1 MTTPTTAS
9 FRDRPIPSWYD
20 GAKLG
25 IFVHW
30 GIYSVPAWAPN
41 SGTIWGEGPGDAK
54 VPNFSANPYAEW
66 YQNTMRIEGSA
77 TQRHHA
83 QTYGA
88 DYPYRRFAEDF
99 NREIASWK
107 PAEWAALFSEAGAG
121 YVVLTTKHHDGF
133 LLWPSE
139 HRNPKAP
146 DFIASRD
153 VVGELSDAVRVRGV
167 RMGLYYSGGIDWLT
181 HDQVIAGAGDFVHA
195 VPPGEEY
202 QDYATRHWKEL
213 IDRYAP
219 CCMWNDIVFPG
230 PVENIEAL
238 FAYYYERIADGIVND
253 RWRSALGPEGLEPSL
268 PHDVRTPEY
277 TIITDIAQ
285 KKWESVRGIGNSFGF
300 NRNERPDQYLSARQ
314 LVHSFIDIASKN
326 GNLLINVGPR
336 ADGSIPEI
344 QAQRLR
350 SLGRWLAEAGEA
362 IYGTRPWQRSE
373 GRTTGGNPVRFTA
386 KRDTLY
392 AIVFDAAPASELA
405 LEGIGEGAPESVE
418 LLGGDAPLRWS
429 REGAN
434 LRVELPTQLPTEHAV
449 ALRLRERPPTT

>member
-1 MTTPTTAS
+1 MSTPTTTS

-20 GAKLG
+20 DAKLG

-54 VPNFSANPYAEW
+54 VPHFAANPYAEW

-88 DYPYRRFAEDF
+88 DYPYRRFAEEF
-99 NREIASWK
+99 NCGIASWR
-107 PAEWAALFSEAGAG
+107 PSEWAALFSEAGAG
-121 YVVLTTKHHDGF
+121 YVVLTSKHHDGF
-133 LLWPSE
+133 LLWPSA

-153 VVGELSDAVRVRGV
+153 VVGELSDTVRARGL

-181 HDQVIAGAGDFVHA
+181 HDQVIAAAGDFVRA
-195 VPPGEEY
+195 VPPGEDY

-219 CCMWNDIVFPG
+219 SCIWNDIAFPG
-230 PVENIEAL
+230 PEENIEAL
-238 FAYYYERIADGIVND
+238 YAYYYERVPDGVVND
-253 RWRSALGPEGLEPSL
+253 RWRMALGPEGLEPAL

-277 TIITDIAQ
+277 TVITDIAQ

-300 NRNERPDQYLSARQ
+300 NRNEGPDQYLSARE
-314 LVHSFIDIASKN
+314 LVQSFIDIVSKN

-336 ADGSIPEI
+336 ADGAIPEI

-350 SLGRWLAEAGEA
+350 SLGGWLAAAGEA

-373 GRTTGGNPVRFTA
+373 GRTAGGNAVRFTA
-386 KRDTLY
+386 RRDTLY
-392 AIVFDAAPASELA
+392 AIVFDVAPGSELA
-405 LEGIGEGAPESVE
+405 LEGLEDVAPKSVG
-418 LLGGDAPLRWS
+418 LLGSDAPLGWS
-429 REGAN
+429 HEGEK

-449 ALRLRERPPTT
+449 ALRVRQRPPAA